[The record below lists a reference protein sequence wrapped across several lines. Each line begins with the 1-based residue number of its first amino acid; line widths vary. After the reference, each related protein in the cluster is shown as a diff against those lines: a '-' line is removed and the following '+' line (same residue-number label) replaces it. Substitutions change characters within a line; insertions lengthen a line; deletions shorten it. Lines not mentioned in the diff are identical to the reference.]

1 MAARL
6 LEICIDRL
14 SDLETALAGGA
25 DRIEL
30 CGALALGGLTPSAG
44 LARLAVECVHAAGR
58 RVYAMVRPRD
68 GDFAYDAHDLAT
80 AIIEGRALLAEGVDG
95 LVFGAARDG
104 ALDRRVL
111 ADWARAMRAERPDI
125 DLTLHRAVDLLADP
139 VEAVDIAV
147 DLGFSRILSS
157 GGARTAPEALPV
169 LAAMQAR
176 ADGRIVIMPGSGIR
190 AANVQRVIAATG
202 AQEVHASA
210 SESGGAADPRT
221 LAMGFAL
228 GPARHT
234 SLAEVRALRD
244 ALDA

>member
-1 MAARL
+1 MAIRT

-14 SDLETALAGGA
+14 SDLDTALAGGA

-44 LARLAVECVHAAGR
+44 LARLAVERTRAGGL
-58 RVYAMVRPRD
+58 RVNAMVRPRD
-68 GDFAYDAHDLAT
+68 GDFAYDEGDLTT
-80 AIIEGRALLAEGVDG
+80 AIAEGKALLAEGIDG

-111 ADWARAMRAERPDI
+111 AVWASAMRAERPDV
-125 DLTLHRAVDLLADP
+125 DLTLHRAADLLVDP
-139 VEAVDIAV
+139 VGAVDIAV
-147 DLGFSRILSS
+147 ELGFARILSS

-176 ADGRIVIMPGSGIR
+176 ANGRIVIMPGSGIR
-190 AANVQRVIAATG
+190 AANVRAVIAATG
-202 AQEVHASA
+202 AHEVHASA
-210 SESGGAADPRT
+210 SERSAAADPQ
-221 LAMGFAL
+221 AIVMGFAQ
-228 GPARHT
+228 GPTRRT